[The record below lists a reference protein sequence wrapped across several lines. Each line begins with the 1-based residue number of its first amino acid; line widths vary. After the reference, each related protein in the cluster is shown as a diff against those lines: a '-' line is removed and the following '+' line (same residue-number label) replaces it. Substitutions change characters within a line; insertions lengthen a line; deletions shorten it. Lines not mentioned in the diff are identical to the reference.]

1 MSSNEQTEQDTI
13 TDALDALAHEAATAV
28 ALVIKEHQSHGGTL
42 DIDELCKVGSFLL
55 AYRRDRDEREAKR
68 ANVRGTAVGE

>member
-1 MSSNEQTEQDTI
+1 MSTNDRQTDDTI
-13 TDALDALAHEAATAV
+13 TAALDALANEAATAV

-55 AYRRDRDEREAKR
+55 AYRRDRDEREARR